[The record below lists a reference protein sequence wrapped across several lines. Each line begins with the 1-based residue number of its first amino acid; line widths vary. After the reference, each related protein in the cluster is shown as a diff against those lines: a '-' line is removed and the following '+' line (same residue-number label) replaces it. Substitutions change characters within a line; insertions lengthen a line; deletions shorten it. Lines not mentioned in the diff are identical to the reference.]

1 MYPFLKLTRIPHSS
15 LSYCSFLLD
24 HCSSHNKSFAFL
36 RTLHAHFIKLGFNS
50 YSYLGNRCFDL
61 YCEFGQINDAVKVF
75 DEITY
80 KNLTSWNIYLKGFL
94 KSGHLG
100 EACHLFD
107 VMPVRDVVSWNTMIS
122 GFALNGFCCQAFELF
137 VEMQGT
143 GVRPSEFTFSI
154 MTSIVS
160 SPCHAKQVHSRMIR
174 SGIDLSNVVLANSV
188 IAMYGRLG
196 LVDYCFGVILTMEN
210 FDVISWNSLI
220 WACCRA
226 GYPELSLEQFHQMRA
241 MEFLPDQFTCS
252 ILMSVCS
259 NLQDLGRGKQVFTL
273 CFKLGFVSNS
283 TVSSAAIALFSRCN
297 RLEDSIQLFKEQDQW
312 DSVLCNSMISSYT
325 KHDLVEDALQ
335 LFMLTLRKNIRPT
348 EYMISCLLSSVSIF
362 MPVEVGNQIHSL
374 VPKLGFESEVVVAS
388 SLVHMY
394 AKFGF
399 IDDALNIFNEMK
411 IKDLV
416 SWNTIMMGMTYNG
429 KVPVTMKLF
438 KELIG
443 EPTPPDRITLAAVL
457 RACNYGCLVDEAI
470 KILLSMEKEFG
481 VEPGEEHYA
490 YAVELLSQAGM
501 IKEAMDIIETMQCK
515 TPSNIWRSV
524 LSACAIHEDLCVIER
539 VAERITKSEPQTLFP
554 YLVLA
559 QAYQMRGKWESS
571 IRARKA
577 VEQRGAKEFIGYS
590 CVAIKNQHSA
600 AYCKNYLSACLL
612 QSLHFESPKAEVA
625 QLELQQYF
633 VDHGDEL
640 MITRMEQ
647 KRSMNQVARVL
658 LLPTL

>member
-362 MPVEVGNQIHSL
+362 MPVE
-374 VPKLGFESEVVVAS
+374 
-388 SLVHMY
+388 
-394 AKFGF
+394 
-399 IDDALNIFNEMK
+399 
-411 IKDLV
+411 DLV

-590 CVAIKNQHSA
+590 CVAIKNQVYSFASNQLQH
-600 AYCKNYLSACLL
+600 YGGRDLYLIL
-612 QSLHFESPKAEVA
+612 
-625 QLELQQYF
+625 
-633 VDHGDEL
+633 
-640 MITRMEQ
+640 
-647 KRSMNQVARVL
+647 NL
-658 LLPTL
+658 LLWEIENEGCA